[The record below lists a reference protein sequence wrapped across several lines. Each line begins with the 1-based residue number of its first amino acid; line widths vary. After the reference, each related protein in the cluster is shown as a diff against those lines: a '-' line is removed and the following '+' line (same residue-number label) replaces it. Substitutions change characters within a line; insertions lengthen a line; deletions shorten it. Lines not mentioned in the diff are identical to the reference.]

1 MKNLSFEN
9 LKKDVES
16 FILTENDSYVD
27 SYSEFI
33 NYFKN
38 IDWIEKHHLVIASH
52 FVYGWM
58 PTIIQLDTKK
68 VDEVLEALN
77 AVKAGHSVTEN
88 QLQII
93 KQCVNNSMVGT
104 SKLLHFINPN
114 LYAIWDSRI
123 FRYITGKKYSYGIEK
138 PKTYLEYLAALN
150 EIAKHPNYRSLH
162 FEIERNFKYE
172 LSPLRAIEVLMFETD
187 RQRQWKNR
195 NLIKIIE

>member
-9 LKKDVES
+9 LKKDVET

-38 IDWIEKHHLVIASH
+38 IDWIEKHNLVIASH

-58 PTIIQLDTKK
+58 PTIIQLDTKN
-68 VDEVLEALN
+68 VDEVLSALN
-77 AVKAGHSVTEN
+77 AVKAGHSVTES
-88 QLQII
+88 QLEII
-93 KQCVNNSMVGT
+93 KKCINNSMVGT

-123 FRYITGKKYSYGIEK
+123 FR
-138 PKTYLEYLAALN
+138 
-150 EIAKHPNYRSLH
+150 
-162 FEIERNFKYE
+162 
-172 LSPLRAIEVLMFETD
+172 
-187 RQRQWKNR
+187 
-195 NLIKIIE
+195 

>member
-9 LKKDVES
+9 LKKDVET

-38 IDWIEKHHLVIASH
+38 LDWIEKHNLVIASH

-58 PTIIQLDTKK
+58 PTIIQLDTKN
-68 VDEVLEALN
+68 VDEVLSILN
-77 AVKAGHSVTEN
+77 GVKAGHYATEN
-88 QLQII
+88 QLEVI

-138 PKTYLEYLAALN
+138 PKAYMEYMEALN
-150 EIAKHPNYRSLH
+150 EIVNHPEYKSLH

-172 LSPLRAIEVLMFETD
+172 ISPLRAIEILMFETD
-187 RQRQWKNR
+187 RERQRKR
-195 NLIKIIE
+195 K

>member
-9 LKKDVES
+9 LKKDVET
-16 FILTENDSYVD
+16 FVPTDNDSYVD

-58 PTIIQLDTKK
+58 PTILQLDTKK
-68 VDEVLEALN
+68 VDEVLSILN
-77 AVKAGHSVTEN
+77 GVRAGHSASEN
-88 QLQII
+88 ELEVI

-123 FRYITGKKYSYGIEK
+123 FRYMTGKKSTYGIEK
-138 PKTYLEYLAALN
+138 PKAYIEYMKALN
-150 EIAKHPNYRSLH
+150 EIANHPEYRHLH
-162 FEIERNFKYE
+162 FEIERNFNYE
-172 LSPLRAIEVLMFETD
+172 ITPFRAIEALMFETD
-187 RQRQWKNR
+187 KERQRKR
-195 NLIKIIE
+195 K

>member
-9 LKKDVES
+9 LKKDIET
-16 FILTENDSYVD
+16 FIVTENNSYFDSYP
-27 SYSEFI
+27 EFI

-38 IDWIEKHHLVIASH
+38 IDWIEKHNLVIASH

-58 PTIIQLDTKK
+58 PTMIQLDTKNL
-68 VDEVLEALN
+68 DEVLSALN
-77 AVKAGHSVTEN
+77 AVKAGHTLTEN
-88 QLQII
+88 QLEII
-93 KQCVNNSMVGT
+93 KKCVNNSMVGA

-138 PKTYLEYLAALN
+138 PKAYLEYLEALN
-150 EIAKHPNYRSLH
+150 KIANHPEYRRLH

-172 LSPLRAIEVLMFETD
+172 ISPLRAIEFLMFETD
-187 RQRQWKNR
+187 RNRQK
-195 NLIKIIE
+195 KGK